1 MPAKTREQQRQYEAA
16 YREKNREKINARK
29 RARYAESPRESQP
42 ISDERKAYLREYRQK
57 NREILAAK
65 NKEYAEANGERR
77 KAQQAEYREQNRQK
91 INERARDYASR
102 VAHKKRS
109 YMQEWRKQNQ
119 EHLREKRVARYKT
132 DPSYRVRINLRN
144 RLNAAIRVGCKA
156 GSAVRDLGCTIED
169 FMSYIAAQFLPGM
182 SWENWGEWHLDH
194 IKPLAAFD
202 LTNRNQFLA
211 ACHYTNMRPLWAA
224 DNLRKG
230 QRIV

>member
-16 YREKNREKINARK
+16 YREKNREKINARN

-144 RLNAAIRVGCKA
+144 RLNAAICVGCKA

-194 IKPLAAFD
+194 IKPLSAFD

>member
-16 YREKNREKINARK
+16 YREKNREKINARN

-109 YMQEWRKQNQ
+109 YMQEWCKQNQ
-119 EHLREKRVARYKT
+119 ERLREKRVARYKT

-194 IKPLAAFD
+194 IKPLSAFD

-230 QRIV
+230 HRIV